1 MNSSL
6 QAIIGLSIVFAIC
19 ITLYYVTKE
28 NMIPL
33 HYQYSSGKTY
43 VSAISYGVFIL
54 SGIAII
60 VLLAEVLK

>member
-1 MNSSL
+1 
-6 QAIIGLSIVFAIC
+6 
-19 ITLYYVTKE
+19 
-28 NMIPL
+28 MIPL
-33 HYQYSSGKTY
+33 KYEYTPGKTY